1 MRWLLFLSR
10 VAFICGLFFFLSFT
24 LLVRDWTADLALM
37 STIIVTGHIVGSFF
51 IPLVNICYLGVLFIK
66 RDLRPYV
73 PTWLVVANVF
83 LLLIL
88 GLYIY
93 LHYGEQFASA

>member
-10 VAFICGLFFFLSFT
+10 LAFICGLFFLLSFT
-24 LLVRDWTADLALM
+24 LLVKDWTGDQAIT
-37 STIIVTGHIVGSFF
+37 STIILIGHMLGLVF
-51 IPLVNICYLGVLFIK
+51 IPIVNVCYLGVLFIK

-73 PTWLVVANVF
+73 PTWLVVGNVF
-83 LLLIL
+83 LLVIL

-93 LHYGEQFASA
+93 MHYGERFAAA